1 MKILA
6 MPCAFLLFAAS
17 AFSEC
22 VEVVALKPQV
32 SSPDVTIMASADG
45 KPAARAAVEVL
56 IHGNETFFFHV
67 TDERG
72 VLKLPRLKPGDFSVV
87 VTSADN
93 LFSKLI
99 LLHVT
104 DDPKGAAGVFVMDLK
119 PVQLPSASPARAAAA
134 KAPVSEKVLEF
145 KGVVEDPTGAA
156 VPNALIEVF
165 PRESK
170 ESKEDAVPVGLR
182 TDTYGHFSSSL
193 PGGTYTA
200 IIRSPGFRPWFLVFE
215 ITKEGKAK
223 ELHATLQ
230 VAAC

>member
-1 MKILA
+1 MKTLTVL
-6 MPCAFLLFAAS
+6 CAFLLFAGTAT
-17 AFSEC
+17 SEC
-22 VEVVALKPQV
+22 VEVAPLKPLI
-32 SSPDVTIMASADG
+32 SSPEVTIMASAQG

-56 IHGNETFFFHV
+56 IHGNKTLFFHV

-72 VLKLPRLKPGDFSVV
+72 VSKLPRLKPGDYSVV

-104 DDPKGAAGVFVMDLK
+104 DDPKGTAGVFVMDLK

-134 KAPVSEKVLEF
+134 KVPVSERVLEF

-182 TDTYGHFSSSL
+182 TDTYGRFSSSL

-200 IIRSPGFRPWFLVFE
+200 IIRSPGFRAWFLVFE